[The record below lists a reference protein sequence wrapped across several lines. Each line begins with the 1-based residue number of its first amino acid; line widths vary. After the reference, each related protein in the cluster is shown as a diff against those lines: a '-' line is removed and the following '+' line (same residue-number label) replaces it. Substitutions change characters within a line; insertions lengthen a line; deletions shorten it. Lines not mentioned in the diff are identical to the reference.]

1 MGQWFLSE
9 KGEEREKKR
18 IWRRN
23 IKKMSE
29 RIIVGLDIG
38 TTKIC
43 AVVGE
48 VHPDGVEIIGMGSHP
63 SDGLRKGVVINI
75 ENTVHSIKEAVEE
88 AETMAGCEIS
98 AAYTGIAG
106 GHVKGF
112 NFPGVIGL
120 KEKEVTQQ
128 DIDRVIEAAS
138 AVAIP
143 MDREVIHT
151 LVQEFIVD
159 DQDGIIDPLG
169 MSGVRLEAKVHIV
182 TGAVT
187 SAQNIIKCANRA
199 GLDVSDIVLQPL
211 ASSEAVLSKEERNLG
226 AALIDFGGGTTD
238 MVVFS
243 RGAIKHTSVLALGGE
258 NLTYDIAV
266 GLRTPKLEAEKIKI
280 KYGCALRSLIGKDE
294 TVEVP
299 GVGGRTSRTLSR
311 QILGEILEPRVEEIF
326 SLVYGE
332 LERSGYEDR
341 ITSGV
346 IITGG
351 SSELTGVSE
360 MAEQIFN
367 APARIGYA
375 EGITGLAEVV
385 NKPMY
390 ATAVGLVLYGAK
402 VGKKAKKF
410 RIRDANIFNRIM
422 NRMKKWFKDVV

>member
-1 MGQWFLSE
+1 MG
-9 KGEEREKKR
+9 
-18 IWRRN
+18 
-23 IKKMSE
+23 MD
-29 RIIVGLDIG
+29 IIVGLDIG

-48 VHPDGVEIIGMGSHP
+48 VRPEGLEIIGMGSHP
-63 SDGLRKGVVINI
+63 SEGLRKGVVINI
-75 ENTVHSIKEAVEE
+75 ENTVNSIKAAIEE
-88 AETMAGCEIS
+88 AETMAGCEIGS
-98 AAYTGIAG
+98 VYAGIAG
-106 GHVKGF
+106 GHIEGVNK
-112 NFPGVIGL
+112 PGIIAL
-120 KEKEVTQQ
+120 KEKEVTKK
-128 DIDRVIEAAS
+128 DIERVIETAS
-138 AVAIP
+138 AVAVP

-159 DQDGIIDPLG
+159 DQDGIVDPLG

-199 GLDVSDIVLQPL
+199 GLDVYDIVLESL

-238 MVVFS
+238 LALFS
-243 RGAIKHTSVLALGGE
+243 KGAIKHTSVLALGGD

-280 KYGCALRSLIGKDE
+280 KYGSALSSLIGKDE
-294 TVEVP
+294 TIEVP
-299 GVGGRTSRTLSR
+299 GVGGRKPRTLSR

-326 SLVYGE
+326 TLIYQELV
-332 LERSGYEDR
+332 RSGYDELAS
-341 ITSGV
+341 SGV
-346 IITGG
+346 VVTGG
-351 SSELTGVSE
+351 SAELPGVSE

-367 APARIGYA
+367 APARVGYP
-375 EGITGLAEVV
+375 EEIDGLVALI

-402 VGKKAKKF
+402 TYKQKKKF
-410 RIRDANIFNRIM
+410 RIRDSNIFHLVM
-422 NRMKKWFKDVV
+422 ARMKRWFKDIV